1 MVIFAALVLAAQP
14 AGQLPP
20 PAAAQRQAAAMVR
33 ILPGAA
39 IKFRELEKSAA
50 YRFTNARIRGSDGS
64 SQPARLVEF
73 Q

>member
-1 MVIFAALVLAAQP
+1 V
-14 AGQLPP
+14 
-20 PAAAQRQAAAMVR
+20 AQRQATAMVR

-50 YRFTNARIRGSDGS
+50 HRFANARIRGSDGS